1 MKTENIKNKNFIA
14 ANKVM
19 NNPVIDHN
27 INEYDLELYPSDEI
41 NKINPLPNQFV
52 CVISVIENKVI
63 FISKSVEKIIGYK
76 PKELN
81 VELLF
86 SIVHPDD
93 QDIVFKAIKAAYEFG
108 QSGNFGSNHN
118 LMQFNY
124 RLKHK
129 NGSYKHIMSSGEI
142 IKTDKTNKMVY
153 QKTCCTDITDIKGN
167 NVINIKI
174 YLNDKLV
181 FSLSNDVI
189 TERKSRLTK
198 SELRITAFLIE
209 GLSSKQIAE
218 KLAISRHTV
227 DTHRRN
233 ILKKLELDSTKALL
247 FYDK

>member
-1 MKTENIKNKNFIA
+1 MKTKNNKNYIA
-14 ANKVM
+14 VNKVM
-19 NNPVIDHN
+19 NNPVVDHK
-27 INEYDLELYPSDEI
+27 INEYASELYPYAEI

-52 CVISVIENKVI
+52 YVINVIDNKVI
-63 FISKSVEKIIGYK
+63 FCSKSVENIIGYK
-76 PKELN
+76 PGELN
-81 VELLF
+81 IELLL

-93 QDIVFKAIKAAYEFG
+93 QDIVFKAIKTAYEFG

-118 LMQFNY
+118 LLQLNN

-129 NGSYKHIMSSGEI
+129 DGSYKHIMTSGEI

-167 NVINIKI
+167 NLIYIKI

-181 FSLSNDVI
+181 FSLSNDAI
-189 TERKSRLTK
+189 AERKSRLTK
-198 SELRITAFLIE
+198 SELRITEFLID

-218 KLAISRHTV
+218 KLTVSRHTI

-247 FYDK
+247 FYGK